1 MANLDPITYEVI
13 RNALLNA
20 AAEMKVVVMRSSYST
35 IWRESGDLSCALLS
49 REGEMIAQGPGDLP
63 AHLATMPFSLR
74 GALEKHPVDTLEPG
88 DVLFHNDPEWGN
100 NHLPDCMMA
109 KPVFVDGEILGF
121 SVVRGH
127 WTDIGGMG
135 AGSYTAV
142 TTDPIQEGLRIPP
155 IRLYRRGELDQ
166 SYVDLILANVRVPRD
181 RMGDIRAEYAG
192 CITGERKLMALAKKY
207 GAATIVT
214 CMNEILEHGEQLTRA
229 ELEKIPDGTYHFT
242 DYSDGDG
249 VVDELIKIQ
258 VAVEVAGSNITV
270 DFTGSHPQTIGG
282 MNAPLAVTYSSVQFA
297 VKAAADPWNPANSGC
312 YRPVRVIAPRGTVVN
327 PVLPASVVAG
337 NHETAMI
344 IVAAMFGALAQAAPE
359 RTVAAASD
367 SSVVTVIGGVD
378 PRPER
383 QGRKYVFIEIQGS
396 SWGARHQADGVDA
409 MRIGVGNTGNQ
420 PVEIVEAE
428 YPVTVVEYVIAT
440 DRCGAGQYRGGA
452 PARRTTRLDGD
463 AQVTLI
469 AERGRVAPYGLEG
482 GKEGAYGEFLMNK
495 GTVNE
500 EKLFSK
506 TPPMERKA
514 GETLSVCSAGGGGYG
529 EPAERAVESLRTD
542 IDAGLMTPD
551 AAVRDYGVLAQRMLN
566 DDDTDVSAK

>member
-1 MANLDPITYEVI
+1 MADVDPITFEVV
-13 RNALLNA
+13 RNALLTA

-35 IWRESGDLSCALLS
+35 IWRESGDLSCALLN

-74 GALEKHPVDTLEPG
+74 GALAKHPIETLEPG

-109 KPVFVDGEILGF
+109 KPVFVDDEILGF

-166 SYVDLILANVRVPRD
+166 SYVDFILANVRVPRD

-192 CITGERKLMALAKKY
+192 CITGERKFIALAAKY
-207 GAATIVT
+207 GSEQIVN
-214 CMNEILEHGEQLTRA
+214 CMNAILEHGERLTRA
-229 ELEKIPDGTYHFT
+229 ELECIPDGTYHFT

-249 VVDELIKIQ
+249 VVDEKIKVQ
-258 VAVEVAGSNITV
+258 VAVKIEGSDVCV

-312 YRPVRVIAPRGTVVN
+312 YRPVKVIAPVGTVVN

-344 IVAAMFGALAQAAPE
+344 IVAAMFGALAQAAPK
-359 RTVAAASD
+359 RVVAAAAD

-383 QGRKYVFIEIQGS
+383 HGRKYVFIEIQGS
-396 SWGARHQADGVDA
+396 SWGGRYGADGVDA

-428 YPVTVVEYVIAT
+428 YPVTIEEYAIVT
-440 DRCGAGQYRGGA
+440 DRCGAGRYRGGA
-452 PARRTTRLDGD
+452 PVRRSTRLDGD

-482 GKEGAYGEFLMNK
+482 GREGALGEYKMNR
-495 GTVNE
+495 GGPNE
-500 EKLFSK
+500 ESLFSK
-506 TPPMERKA
+506 TPPMERRR
-514 GETLSVCSAGGGGYG
+514 GEVLSVCSAGGGGFG
-529 EPAERAVESLRTD
+529 NPSERELESLRTD
-542 IDAGLMTPD
+542 IDAGLIT
-551 AAVRDYGVLAQRMLN
+551 AEKAVTDYGDLARQILETSKF
-566 DDDTDVSAK
+566 DD